1 MRNAKEYGLVK
12 GPRILFIE
20 DLKEIFLITLE
31 EGMREYLHELKKI
44 PALKELFYGLSHE
57 KSKIHGAATKHNLI

>member
-1 MRNAKEYGLVK
+1 MRNAKEDGLVK

-20 DLKEIFLITLE
+20 DLKEILLITLE

-44 PALKELFYGLSHE
+44 PALKELFYGLSHKE
-57 KSKIHGAATKHNLI
+57 K